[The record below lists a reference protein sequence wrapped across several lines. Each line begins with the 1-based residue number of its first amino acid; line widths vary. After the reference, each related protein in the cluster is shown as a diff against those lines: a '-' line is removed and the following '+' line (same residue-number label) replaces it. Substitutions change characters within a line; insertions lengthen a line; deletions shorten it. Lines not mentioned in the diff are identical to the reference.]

1 MSVTMKKLLSL
12 ENSDALLKQY
22 LEEQLPIDIAYE
34 MRDIDE
40 DDFIHIF
47 SLCDTKRIAEIL
59 ESGDDDDRMRF
70 CKKLSDDQIYS
81 AFKYMAKDDIVD
93 ILGDL
98 SIGRR
103 KSIMKAMRYDE
114 QNQIETL
121 LQYPEDSAGGI
132 MTTDYIALRD
142 TMSVEQSLQKIREIG
157 PKTEVLE
164 TIYVINSYRQLVG
177 KCDLRDLFSHSRAA
191 LLKDIMSENVKTLRP
206 EDDQE
211 EAARIVAK
219 YDLRAV
225 PVISEKNQILGII
238 TVDDV
243 IDVIIEEDDE
253 DMLSLAGV
261 NAEENIYT
269 TLSQSIKMR
278 LPWLLINLAT
288 AFLASLTVKAFENT
302 IAQVVALSAIMT
314 IVTGMGGNAGTQTQS
329 IMVRQLADDDL
340 KLSNCVKPFLKEVTL
355 GLVDGTVN
363 GLAAGIIVI
372 LVYGNFWLGVIVLLA
387 MIGNLIIAS
396 AFGFIIPI
404 VLKRLGA
411 DPAVSSSIFLTTATD
426 VLGFF
431 LFLSLA
437 QIFMPL
443 LL

>member
-1 MSVTMKKLLSL
+1 MAMDIKKILWF
-12 ENSDALLKQY
+12 ENSDELLKQY
-22 LEEQLPIDIAYE
+22 LDEQLPIDIAYE

-40 DDFIHIF
+40 DDIKHIF
-47 SLCDTKRIAEIL
+47 SLCNNEQIAAIL
-59 ESGDDDDRMRF
+59 ESGEDDDRMRF
-70 CKKLSDDQIYS
+70 CKQLSDEQILA
-81 AFKYMAKDDIVD
+81 AFKFMAKDDIVD

-98 SIGRR
+98 NIGRQ
-103 KSIMKAMRYDE
+103 KALMNAMRYDE
-114 QNQIETL
+114 QNQIEAL

-142 TMSVEQSLQKIREIG
+142 TMTIEQGLKKIREIA

-164 TIYVINSYRQLVG
+164 TIYIINSYRQLVG
-177 KCDLRDLFSHSRAA
+177 KCDLRDLFSNPHDT
-191 LLKDIMSENVKTLRP
+191 LLKDIMQENVKTLRP

-211 EAARIVAK
+211 VAARTVAK
-219 YDLRAV
+219 YDLHAI
-225 PVISEKNQILGII
+225 PVISERNQILGII

-243 IDVIIEEDDE
+243 IDVIIAEDDE
-253 DMLSLAGV
+253 DMLSMAGV

-288 AFLASLTVKAFENT
+288 AFLASLTVKAFEST

-340 KLSNCVKPFLKEVTL
+340 TFDKCIKPFFKEIAL
-355 GLVDGTVN
+355 GLVDGAIN
-363 GLAAGIIVI
+363 GLAAGIIVTI
-372 LVYGNFWLGVIVLLA
+372 VYQNIWLGVIVLLA

-396 AFGFIIPI
+396 AFGFIIPVI
-404 VLKRLGA
+404 LKKLGA

-437 QIFMPL
+437 KLFMPL